1 MVSQVFIGGLLR
13 ILAHQ
18 LYIPLTKIIKKSID
32 FKQGIEQDKTFNLLK
47 ERLSSTPLLA
57 LADFSKAFEI
67 KCDVSTIGV
76 RAILILEKWLIF
88 YFSEKLNGI
97 TLNYPTYNK
106 KFYALMKTLETWR
119 NHLWQK
125 KL

>member
-1 MVSQVFIGGLLR
+1 M
-13 ILAHQ
+13 
-18 LYIPLTKIIKKSID
+18 
-32 FKQGIEQDKTFNLLK
+32 
-47 ERLSSTPLLA
+47 LSSTPLLA

-106 KFYALMKTLETWR
+106 KLYALMKILETWR

-125 KL
+125 KLRSIQITSC